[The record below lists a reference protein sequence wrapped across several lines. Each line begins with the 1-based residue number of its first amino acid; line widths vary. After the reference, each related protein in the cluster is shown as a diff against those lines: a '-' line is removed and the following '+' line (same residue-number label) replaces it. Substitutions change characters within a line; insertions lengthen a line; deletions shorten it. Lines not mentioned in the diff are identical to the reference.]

1 MRFPNHRWVMER
13 HQAACRAQD
22 DEVIPHHP
30 WRHSWVLAAFS
41 ELTCPIPTIHPLW
54 QGGNKEVQEDMV
66 QPMLQ
71 RGALASR
78 LQETKQCMSRLAQ
91 GNEAV

>member
-1 MRFPNHRWVMER
+1 MGAAQGALVRFPKHRWVMSR

-30 WRHSWVLAAFS
+30 WRQTWVLAAFS
-41 ELTCPIPTIHPLW
+41 ELASPIPTNQPPW
-54 QGGNKEVQEDMV
+54 QGENREVQEDMV
-66 QPMLQ
+66 QPTLQ

-78 LQETKQCMSRLAQ
+78 
-91 GNEAV
+91 